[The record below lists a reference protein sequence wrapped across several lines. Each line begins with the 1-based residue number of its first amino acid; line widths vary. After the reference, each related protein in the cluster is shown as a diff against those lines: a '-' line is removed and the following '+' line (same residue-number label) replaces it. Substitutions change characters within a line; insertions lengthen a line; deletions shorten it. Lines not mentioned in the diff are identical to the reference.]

1 MDIKP
6 LMMQELR
13 FLDVVARCIKTRK
26 FKLISSAHKGA
37 AIKLLLPI
45 SPHVYSMNCSFW
57 AG

>member
-1 MDIKP
+1 
-6 LMMQELR
+6 
-13 FLDVVARCIKTRK
+13 
-26 FKLISSAHKGA
+26 LISSAHKGA